1 MSVTAA
7 KIISMR
13 YLRLFKVLIKFGF
26 IRATAYPPS
35 FFAAILGKILR
46 IGLTLVFFQAI
57 YLHTSILAGWNY
69 SEILVLAATYFSVEA
84 IILVT
89 FHRNLIYF
97 FPWRLRDGTFDTLL
111 TKPISPLFHISFK
124 IIDAFDI
131 TASSVSVAILWWYIF
146 SKQIIT
152 PTFFEISLFVF
163 LSAIAV
169 IFVFSL
175 LLITASFSFWTIT
188 ATGAGRLFESV
199 FRSARF
205 PGDIFKGPAKIVL
218 LYVLPIGMIISVP
231 ADVLR
236 GRFDWPHIIYL
247 FVFTVILSF
256 IAFKFWHF
264 ALRRYSSAS
273 S

>member
-1 MSVTAA
+1 MSDMAA
-7 KIISMR
+7 KIINMR
-13 YLRLFKVLIKFGF
+13 YLRLFRTLIKFGF

-35 FFAAILGKILR
+35 FFAAIIGKFLR

-69 SEILVLAATYFSVEA
+69 SEILVLAASYFSFEVIA
-84 IILVT
+84 LAT
-89 FHRNLIYF
+89 FWRNLMF
-97 FPWRLRDGTFDTLL
+97 WLPQRLQDGSFDLLL
-111 TKPISPLFHISFK
+111 TKPISPLFYTSFK

-131 TASSVSVAILWWYIF
+131 TASSISVAFLWWYIF
-146 SKQIIT
+146 SRHIIS
-152 PTFFEISLFVF
+152 PSFFEIGVYLF
-163 LSAIAV
+163 LSAIAI

-199 FRSARF
+199 FRAARF
-205 PGDIFKGPAKIVL
+205 PGDIFKGPAKIAL
-218 LYVLPIGMIISVP
+218 LYILPVGLIISAP

-236 GRFDWPHIIYL
+236 GKFVWPHIIYL
-247 FVFTVILSF
+247 IIFTAILSF
-256 IAFKFWHF
+256 AAFKFWNF

>member
-1 MSVTAA
+1 MSASAA
-7 KIISMR
+7 KIINMR
-13 YLRLFKVLIKFGF
+13 YLKLFRVLIKFGF
-26 IRATAYPPS
+26 ITATAYPPS

-57 YLHTSILAGWNY
+57 YLHTAILAGWNF
-69 SEILVLAATYFSVEA
+69 SEILVLAASYFSIEA
-84 IILVT
+84 IVLVA
-89 FHRNLIYF
+89 FHRNLIYW
-97 FPWRLRDGTFDTLL
+97 FPQRLRDGTFDGLL
-111 TKPISPLFHISFK
+111 TKPISPLFYTSFK
-124 IIDAFDI
+124 IIDAFDL
-131 TASSVSVAILWWYIF
+131 TASSISVAILWWYIF
-146 SKQIIT
+146 SKQIIS
-152 PTFFEISLFVF
+152 PTFFEVSVFIF

-199 FRSARF
+199 FRAARF
-205 PGDIFKGPAKIVL
+205 PGDIFKGPAKIAL
-218 LYVLPIGMIISVP
+218 LYIMPIGLIISIP

-236 GRFDWPHIIYL
+236 GKFVWPHIIYL
-247 FVFTVILSF
+247 FIFTATLSF
-256 IAFKFWHF
+256 IAFKFWNF

>member
-1 MSVTAA
+1 MSATED
-7 KIISMR
+7 KIINMR
-13 YLRLFKVLIKFGF
+13 YLRLFKTLIKFGF

-35 FFAAILGKILR
+35 FFAAIIGKVLR

-69 SEILVLAATYFSVEA
+69 SEILVLAASYFSIEA
-84 IILVT
+84 IVLVT
-89 FHRNLIYF
+89 FHRNLIYW
-97 FPWRLRDGTFDTLL
+97 FPQRLRDGTFDGLL
-111 TKPISPLFHISFK
+111 TKPISPLFYTSFK

-131 TASSVSVAILWWYIF
+131 TASSVSVALLWWYIF
-146 SKQIIT
+146 SKQIIS
-152 PTFFEISLFVF
+152 PTFFEIGLFIF
-163 LSAIAV
+163 LSVIAV

-175 LLITASFSFWTIT
+175 LLIVASTSFWTIT

-199 FRSARF
+199 FRAARF
-205 PGDIFKGPAKIVL
+205 PGDIFKGPARIAL
-218 LYVLPIGMIISVP
+218 LYTLPIGLIISVP

-236 GRFDWPHIIYL
+236 GKFAWAHIIYL
-247 FVFTVILSF
+247 FIFTAVLS
-256 IAFKFWHF
+256 IAAFKFWHF